1 MPRDHTTTRS
11 FMTSG
16 ARGAADAAAV
26 TMPTLQDIMTR
37 EVYTTSGDTSVA
49 EVVRRML
56 KGRFGSAVV
65 VDGTWIVGMFTERD
79 VLRAAAAGIDPGTA
93 VVADWMTPEPVTAS
107 PDMDAED
114 AAEIMMTQG
123 FRHLP
128 VVDGNELLGIVSL
141 RDLLRVRIRRA
152 SGS

>member
-1 MPRDHTTTRS
+1 
-11 FMTSG
+11 MTSG

-49 EVVRRML
+49 EVARRML

-152 SGS
+152 PA